1 MTYIKSETA
10 PNQSPNSIQAI
21 LQLGLVA
28 AQQQDW
34 LSLNNYLKQL
44 PQTKSRK
51 KAKQFILNQKDWEIA
66 SGLAVSMLIDAD
78 FQHKW
83 SITKILPLFGENI
96 IPTLTTLVK
105 DTATEADVR
114 WFICQVL
121 GNFNN
126 PAVILTLVELLDST
140 TDRELITIA
149 GKTLTKIGDDAI
161 DALQELLTKPQHR
174 FLAVQS
180 LYYIRTAKTIEPLI
194 EIATDPEPKLREIA
208 IKALGSFHDSRI
220 PPILINA
227 LQDKV
232 SRVRQEGAIALGFR
246 PDLCHDLNLVDRLR
260 PLLFDFDLEVCRQA
274 AVSLCRMKNE
284 AAAAALFEVLQA
296 ETTPINLKLDLVKA
310 LGWNEIS
317 VAIGYLEKALFNST
331 AVVAKEIIVVLGR
344 NTIAALKSQAAQ
356 VLIKFWQNKSPQLES
371 PLLRQALAT
380 SLGELGCDCG
390 KEALEQLAQDS
401 DRKVKLHGISALKK
415 ISAH

>member
-21 LQLGLVA
+21 LQSGLAA

-34 LSLNNYLKQL
+34 LSVSNYLKQL
-44 PQTKSRK
+44 PQTKSRNQPK
-51 KAKQFILNQKDWEIA
+51 RFILNQKDWKIA
-66 SGLAVSMLIDAD
+66 FSLALSMLLDAD
-78 FQHKW
+78 FQHQW

-105 DTATEADVR
+105 DTTTEADVR
-114 WFICQVL
+114 WFICQIL

-126 PAVILTLVELLDST
+126 AAVILTLVELLDST

-161 DALQELLTKPQHR
+161 DALQDLLTRPQHR

-180 LYYIRTAKTIEPLI
+180 LYYIRTAKTIEPLL
-194 EIATDPEPKLREIA
+194 EIATDPEPKLRAIA

-232 SRVRQEGAIALGFR
+232 SNVRQESAIALGFR
-246 PDLCHDLNLVDRLR
+246 PDLCHDLNLVNHLR

-274 AVSLCRMKNE
+274 AVALCRMKNE

-317 VAIGYLEKALFNST
+317 VAIDYLAKALPNST
-331 AVVAKEIIVVLGR
+331 AAVAEEIIVVLGR
-344 NTIAALKSQAAQ
+344 NTAASLKSQAAQ
-356 VLIKFWQNKSPQLES
+356 VLVRFWQSQSHILES

-390 KEALEQLAQDS
+390 RKALEQLAKDS

-415 ISAH
+415 ISSN